1 MQYNEFKSKE
11 GRATHAAP
19 KKGVVGAVQQHGPTR
34 WRTICCRRSSFES
47 DWVLGQDRHSKI
59 RCQHGA
65 AMPTP
70 TLRLRIDF
78 GRDCAVGPGK
88 IALLEHIDTSGSLSQ
103 AARDLNMSY
112 RRAWQLL
119 ESLNRSFRE
128 RVVVTSRGGR
138 GGGGAVLTPFGQA
151 LIGSFRRFESDM
163 QARARRHF
171 GVLSRAARQSRVHS
185 KDHGAPV
192 IRLSER
198 R

>member
-1 MQYNEFKSKE
+1 
-11 GRATHAAP
+11 
-19 KKGVVGAVQQHGPTR
+19 
-34 WRTICCRRSSFES
+34 
-47 DWVLGQDRHSKI
+47 
-59 RCQHGA
+59 
-65 AMPTP
+65 MPTP

-88 IALLEHIDTSGSLSQ
+88 IALLEHIDTRGSLSQ

-128 RVVVTSRGGR
+128 RVVVTSTGGR
-138 GGGGAVLTPFGQA
+138 GGGGASLTPFGQA
-151 LIGSFRRFESDM
+151 LIRSFRRFESDM

-171 GVLSRAARQSRVHS
+171 GVLGRAARQSRVHS
-185 KDHGAPV
+185 KDDGAPV